1 MTKGD
6 TTFQGNK
13 IINGKIVTKFE
24 NPGTTENDTAKWWD
38 WLSVTSREG
47 VSLRIFGSES
57 ESLSWGNLR
66 IKITK
71 KIHEDR
77 LKRIAG
83 NFWDNLD
90 QTIRD
95 QIMFELDHE
104 PNKDLDDE
112 MQKKY
117 PDEDMKCWD
126 MMPSIFKRK
135 FEKDYVNYDKSKS
148 ATLREIRFQHDNPKN
163 MEQTET
169 WFSDLEYPY
178 LVETFGKSYCQI
190 LWEDLE
196 DDQKWNVHE
205 VRLENM
211 SPPII
216 LKESISLIK
225 EKRLTEKVTCWH
237 CGFTEQKILSDSEVF
252 KCDKCHDL
260 LWTGDGGFEMVVAQ

>member
-1 MTKGD
+1 MTK
-6 TTFQGNK
+6 K
-13 IINGKIVTKFE
+13 NGITKYE
-24 NPGTTENDTAKWWD
+24 NPGTTENDTASWWN
-38 WLSVTSREG
+38 WLSVTSREQ
-47 VSLRIFGSES
+47 LMD
-57 ESLSWGNLR
+57 R
-66 IKITK
+66 IKWESNAKVVSEWDRLPRLIQK

-83 NFWDNLD
+83 NFWDNID
-90 QTIRD
+90 QSVRD
-95 QIMFELDHE
+95 QIMFELDYE
-104 PNKDLDDE
+104 PNKKLDDE
-112 MQKKY
+112 IEKKY

-126 MMPSIFKRK
+126 MMASIFKRE
-135 FEKDYVNYDKSKS
+135 FEKNYVDYDNSKSK
-148 ATLREIRFQHDNPKN
+148 TLKEIRFQHDNPKN

-178 LVETFGKSYCQI
+178 LEETFGKSYCQI

-196 DDQKWNVHE
+196 DEQKWNVHE

-216 LKESISLIK
+216 LKESISLLK

-237 CGFTEQKILSDSEVF
+237 CGFTEQKILSDVDVF